1 MAFDVGRLE
10 LVTRERDPPGKAQLE
25 TFQALAARRL
35 RGEPIDRI
43 LGHKEFYGLKFRL
56 NAGTLVP
63 RPETE
68 MLVDK
73 VLQIIEGRGKRRIL
87 DLGTG
92 TGCIPISVLAV
103 NPLASAV
110 AVDANPEA
118 AAMARKNAEAH
129 GVEKRIDVREGSWF
143 EPLEA
148 GETFDVIVSN
158 PPYIASSVI
167 ATLMPEVRDHDP
179 HLALDGGRDGLD
191 AYRAILAEARKR
203 LKRDGAL
210 VLEIGSDQLP
220 HVKQLM
226 VQARLADITFEKDL
240 AGLDR
245 MLVGHHS

>member
-1 MAFDVGRLE
+1 MSAIASWEGFSTTDLTRSRARRHLQVVPEVQPRPVTRSDRLRLTRAGRLA
-10 LVTRERDPPGKAQLE
+10 LTVLIALLLSGV
-25 TFQALAARRL
+25 ALAVMTPRAVSSPQRVVTVQ
-35 RGEPIDRI
+35 
-43 LGHKEFYGLKFRL
+43 
-56 NAGTLVP
+56 AGQTLS
-63 RPETE
+63 E
-68 MLVDK
+68 
-73 VLQIIEGRGKRRIL
+73 
-87 DLGTG
+87 
-92 TGCIPISVLAV
+92 LA
-103 NPLASAV
+103 
-110 AVDANPEA
+110 
-118 AAMARKNAEAH
+118 
-129 GVEKRIDVREGSWF
+129 
-143 EPLEA
+143 
-148 GETFDVIVSN
+148 
-158 PPYIASSVI
+158 